1 MTLWD
6 ISLPGSWSAGFLN
19 KVVLLVLKGAWS
31 FQTKGLPLVSLIMT
45 CHMASSMSL
54 HAFKTAQFEYV
65 FGKKFSV
72 VHEET

>member
-6 ISLPGSWSAGFLN
+6 VSLPGSWSAGFMN
-19 KVVLLVLKGAWS
+19 KVVLVLKGALS
-31 FQTKGLPLVSLIMT
+31 FQTKSLLLVSLIMT

-54 HAFKTAQFEYV
+54 HEFKTAQFEYV

>member
-19 KVVLLVLKGAWS
+19 KVVLVLKGAWF
-31 FQTKGLPLVSLIMT
+31 FQTKSLLLVSLIMT

-54 HAFKTAQFEYV
+54 HEFKTAQFEYV
-65 FGKKFSV
+65 FGKKFSI